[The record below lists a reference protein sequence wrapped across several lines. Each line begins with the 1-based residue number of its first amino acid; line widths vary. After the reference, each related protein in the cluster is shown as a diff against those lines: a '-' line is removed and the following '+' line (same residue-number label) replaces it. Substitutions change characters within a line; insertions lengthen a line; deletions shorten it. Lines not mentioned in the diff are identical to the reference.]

1 MTANSYNFISIGL
14 QISHIEP
21 LEKEL
26 CYTSDIEKH
35 TEVNIMKYNQ
45 SQPEQVMSN
54 NIPVIN
60 ESISSQIIC
69 PRQILILMGIIALY
83 IISCYLN

>member
-1 MTANSYNFISIGL
+1 
-14 QISHIEP
+14 
-21 LEKEL
+21 
-26 CYTSDIEKH
+26 
-35 TEVNIMKYNQ
+35 MKYNQ
-45 SQPEQVMSN
+45 SQPEQAIPR

-83 IISCYLN
+83 IVSCYLI